1 VDKPRTKPNHALYFV
16 NNGPAKRSTTM
27 PLTGRDVWE
36 ANVKLGL
43 MSGPYD
49 PKTNRY
55 CANADRIVGLLN
67 ELLVKQESKWLPKLV
82 QTEDAMRAWLDNTPR
97 EYVLRLYKFLN
108 ASGITVIA
116 IDATIEREAKK
127 RRALAS
133 EDLTIKKVRP

>member
-1 VDKPRTKPNHALYFV
+1 
-16 NNGPAKRSTTM
+16 
-27 PLTGRDVWE
+27 VWE

-133 EDLTIKKVRP
+133 EDLTIKKVQS

>member
-1 VDKPRTKPNHALYFV
+1 MGDIALAGKEHDDAA
-16 NNGPAKRSTTM
+16 N
-27 PLTGRDVWE
+27 GRDVWE

-55 CANADRIVGLLN
+55 CANADRIAGLLN
-67 ELLVKQESKWLPKLV
+67 EVLGKQESMWLPKLM

-97 EYVLRLYKFLN
+97 EYVLRLYRFLN

-116 IDATIEREAKK
+116 IDAAIEREAKK
-127 RRALAS
+127 RKALAS
-133 EDLTIKKVRP
+133 EDLTTKRAQP

>member
-1 VDKPRTKPNHALYFV
+1 
-16 NNGPAKRSTTM
+16 M
-27 PLTGRDVWE
+27 PLTGR
-36 ANVKLGL
+36 
-43 MSGPYD
+43 
-49 PKTNRY
+49 KTNRY
-55 CANADRIVGLLN
+55 CANADRIAGLLN

-133 EDLTIKKVRP
+133 EDLTIKKVQP

>member
-1 VDKPRTKPNHALYFV
+1 MGNIALAGKEHDDAA
-16 NNGPAKRSTTM
+16 N
-27 PLTGRDVWE
+27 GRDVWE

-55 CANADRIVGLLN
+55 CANANRIAGLLN
-67 ELLVKQESKWLPKLV
+67 EVLGKQESMWLPKLM

-97 EYVLRLYKFLN
+97 EYVLRLYRFLN

-116 IDATIEREAKK
+116 IDAAIEREAKK
-127 RRALAS
+127 RKALAS
-133 EDLTIKKVRP
+133 EDLTIKKVQP

>member
-1 VDKPRTKPNHALYFV
+1 
-16 NNGPAKRSTTM
+16 M

-36 ANVKLGL
+36 AYVKLGL

-55 CANADRIVGLLN
+55 CANADRIAGLLN
-67 ELLVKQESKWLPKLV
+67 EVLGKQESNWLPKLV

-127 RRALAS
+127 RRALA
-133 EDLTIKKVRP
+133 EDLTIKKVQP

>member
-1 VDKPRTKPNHALYFV
+1 MGDIALAGKEHDDAA
-16 NNGPAKRSTTM
+16 N
-27 PLTGRDVWE
+27 GRDVWE

-55 CANADRIVGLLN
+55 CANADRIAGLLN
-67 ELLVKQESKWLPKLV
+67 EVLGKQESMWLPKLM

-97 EYVLRLYKFLN
+97 EYVLRLYRFLN

-116 IDATIEREAKK
+116 IDAAIEREAKK

-133 EDLTIKKVRP
+133 EDLTIKNVQP

>member
-1 VDKPRTKPNHALYFV
+1 MGDIALAGKEHDDAA
-16 NNGPAKRSTTM
+16 N
-27 PLTGRDVWE
+27 GRDVWE

-55 CANADRIVGLLN
+55 CANANRIAGLLN
-67 ELLVKQESKWLPKLV
+67 EVLGKQESKWLPKLM

-97 EYVLRLYKFLN
+97 EYVLRLYRFLN

-116 IDATIEREAKK
+116 IDAAIEREAKK
-127 RRALAS
+127 RKALAS
-133 EDLTIKKVRP
+133 EDLTTKRAQP

>member
-1 VDKPRTKPNHALYFV
+1 
-16 NNGPAKRSTTM
+16 M

-55 CANADRIVGLLN
+55 CANANRIAGLLN
-67 ELLVKQESKWLPKLV
+67 EVLGKQESKWLPKL
-82 QTEDAMRAWLDNTPR
+82 MLDNTPR
-97 EYVLRLYKFLN
+97 EYVLRLYRFLN

-116 IDATIEREAKK
+116 IDAAIEREAKK

-133 EDLTIKKVRP
+133 EDLTIKKVQP

>member
-1 VDKPRTKPNHALYFV
+1 VGDIALAGKEHDDAA
-16 NNGPAKRSTTM
+16 N
-27 PLTGRDVWE
+27 GRDVWE

-55 CANADRIVGLLN
+55 CANADRIAGLLN
-67 ELLVKQESKWLPKLV
+67 EVLGKQESMWLPKLM

-97 EYVLRLYKFLN
+97 EYVLRLYRFLN

-116 IDATIEREAKK
+116 IDAAIEREAKK
-127 RRALAS
+127 RKALAS
-133 EDLTIKKVRP
+133 EDLTTKRAQP

>member
-1 VDKPRTKPNHALYFV
+1 
-16 NNGPAKRSTTM
+16 M

-43 MSGPYD
+43 VSGPYD

-55 CANADRIVGLLN
+55 CANADRIAGLLN
-67 ELLVKQESKWLPKLV
+67 EVLGKQESKWLPKLM
-82 QTEDAMRAWLDNTPR
+82 QTEDGMRAWLDNTPR
-97 EYVLRLYKFLN
+97 EYVLRLYRFLN

-116 IDATIEREAKK
+116 IAAIEREAKK

-133 EDLTIKKVRP
+133 ADLTIKKVQP